1 MALSKEPLQQKID
14 ALRFW
19 QILDFISQKDNPSAG
34 EHASITFVDNV
45 RHEKSTVSIKDTFE
59 TSLQNEGEVLTNAKL
74 RLAAEIEL
82 KRKNIEMELDISE
95 IASLR
100 RAALQLQMTPS
111 PIEVYLGAIP
121 HEYAMSQLQG
131 QLNDSIAES
140 SPSPDESSE
149 ICLALIKLDSAG
161 RLADFTLS
169 PPRLGNWTHRDAH
182 R

>member
-34 EHASITFVDNV
+34 KHASITFVDNV

-111 PIEVYLGAIP
+111 SIEVYLGAIP

-131 QLNDSIAES
+131 QLNGSIAES
-140 SPSPDESSE
+140 SPSPGESSE
-149 ICLALIKLDSAG
+149 ICLASSTALAG
-161 RLADFTLS
+161 
-169 PPRLGNWTHRDAH
+169 
-182 R
+182 